1 MRIKQYPHMN
11 FLSKLQAAA
20 DILKEVKSDLEFE
33 KLKESDQNRLVHAH
47 HIVEMF
53 AIILTNEK
61 ETKQKHE

>member
-1 MRIKQYPHMN
+1 MRIKQYPHMT
-11 FLSKLQAAA
+11 FLGKLQAVA

-61 ETKQKHE
+61 EAKQKHE